1 MKFKPPFPALSK
13 LRSDYIRSD
22 SAYMRG
28 RQLFEMDMVSLL
40 DQQKDEFTFQVE
52 DRFEDFLVSV
62 SLKDN
67 TISHNCSSNSVQKCS
82 PYAAA
87 ALIWLYERFEGEK
100 MRRYTGQGE
109 TYTRAEMIDRV
120 MKEREARAKSE
131 SYEIL
136 FSENVYGIHT
146 LKSASGRVYGLTIR
160 DFKAGSGYCTCPD
173 YKTNKLATCKHLMF
187 LLRDIQHKRP
197 VEKMIETQPYPFVEI
212 YCDPQNDYH
221 VTYFYQGKISLGA
234 ASLLGKYFSGDKYI
248 YPERYEELFE
258 LLTSAEDV
266 KQILIRP
273 EVVTRIEKHFEAL
286 SYEQLSRNT
295 KVDFSE
301 LKVPLFPYQEE
312 GVRFSLYKPGVIIA
326 DEMGLG
332 KTIQAIATAVLKKQI
347 YGLNRT
353 LIICPASLKYQWKEE
368 IEKATSERVE
378 VVSGSREEREAI
390 YRSSTA
396 YFLIT
401 NYEAAVRD
409 VIVLQNHAPDMII
422 LDEAQRI
429 KNYETKTSYAVKA
442 IPKKHSLVLTGTPI
456 ENRLGDLYS
465 IMNFIDPEILAPLW
479 EFSMSHCSFDKTR
492 HERITGYHNLQE
504 LKKRLRPWVL
514 RRRKEDV
521 LEQLP
526 KLAEITV
533 PVALHP
539 KQQEA
544 HARLAKSLMPLLYKK
559 IKTGYDVQRMQRI
572 LASMRMVCD
581 STYLLDRQLNYS
593 AKLAELEAILIDKL
607 DIVSSKKKVVIFS
620 EWKGMLRLID
630 NMLQSHGVRSVML
643 TGDVPVEKRPDL
655 IKKFAEEEDCQIFL
669 SSEAGGSG
677 LNLQCAD
684 TVINMEL
691 PWNPAKKNQRIGRI
705 HRIGQKSDR
714 ITAITLVARNSIEE
728 RIQNGIELK
737 ESLFEAVL
745 TKNSVIDS
753 VDFSSAG
760 HGQFVET
767 LQQLV
772 KPFENAP
779 EVESPSLVTTN
790 KKSGELPGA
799 EQLLLFGSDPEEHQA
814 PAAPVQTTAE
824 TTGVADAKQL
834 EQTLNQG
841 MQFLRGLMSMATG
854 QELSTD
860 NQSIQIDKETG
871 EVVLRFRLP
880 KEEK

>member
-1 MKFKPPFPALSK
+1 MKFKSPYPALSK
-13 LRSDYIRSD
+13 LRSDYIKSD
-22 SAYMRG
+22 SAYRRG
-28 RQLFEMDMVSLL
+28 QELYEMGVVSLL
-40 DQQKDEFTFQVE
+40 DRQNNDYTFQVE
-52 DRFEDFLVSV
+52 DRFEDFLVTI
-62 SLKDN
+62 SLKNN
-67 TISHNCSSNSVQKCS
+67 TISHTCSSNSAQKCS
-82 PYAAA
+82 PYAVA
-87 ALIWLYERFEGEK
+87 ALIWLYERFEAK
-100 MRRYTGQGE
+100 KIRTGKAGGE
-109 TYTRAEMIDRV
+109 TYTREEMMDRV
-120 MKEREARAKSE
+120 LKEREERAKNE
-131 SYEIL
+131 KYEIL
-136 FSENVYGIHT
+136 FSDNVYGIHT

-160 DFKAGSGYCTCPD
+160 DFETGSGYCTCPD
-173 YKTNKLATCKHLMF
+173 YKTNKLATCKHLMW
-187 LLRDIQHKRP
+187 LLRDIKHKRP
-197 VEKMIETQPYPFVEI
+197 IEKMIDTQPYPFVEI
-212 YCDPQNDYH
+212 YCDPLNDYH
-221 VTYFYQGKISLGA
+221 VTYFYKGKISISA
-234 ASLLGKYFSGDKYI
+234 ASLLDKYFAGEKYI
-248 YPERYEELFE
+248 YPDRYESLFE
-258 LLTSAEDV
+258 LLNSAEDV

-273 EVVTRIEKHFEAL
+273 EVVTRLEKHFETL

-295 KVDFSE
+295 KVDLSK
-301 LKVPLFPYQEE
+301 LKTTLFPYQEE
-312 GVRFSLYKPGVIIA
+312 GVRFSLFKSGAIIA

-353 LIICPASLKYQWKEE
+353 LVICPASLKHQWKEE
-368 IEKATSERVE
+368 IEKATDERVE
-378 VVSGSREEREAI
+378 IVRGSREDREAI

-396 YFLIT
+396 YFLIA
-401 NYEAAVRD
+401 NYESAVRD
-409 VIVLQNHAPDMII
+409 VVVLQNHAPDMII

-492 HERITGYHNLQE
+492 KERITGYHNLQA

-521 LEQLP
+521 LDQLP

-533 PVALHP
+533 PVSLHP

-559 IKTGYDVQRMQRI
+559 IKTVYDVQRMQRI

-581 STYLLDRQLNYS
+581 STYLLDRQLNHS
-593 AKLAELEAILIDKL
+593 SKLVELETILLDKL
-607 DIVSSKKKVVIFS
+607 DIQSSGKKVVIFS

-630 NMLQSHGVRSVML
+630 NMLQAHGIESVML

-655 IKKFAEEEDCQIFL
+655 IKRFAEDENCQIFL

-691 PWNPAKKNQRIGRI
+691 PWNPARKNQRIGRI
-705 HRIGQKSDR
+705 DRIGQKSDR
-714 ITAITLVARNSIEE
+714 LTAITLVARNSIEE

-737 ESLFEAVL
+737 ESLFDAVL

-760 HGQFVET
+760 HSQFVET
-767 LQQLV
+767 LQELV
-772 KPFENAP
+772 KPFENAAEQDVVSVP
-779 EVESPSLVTTN
+779 GRA
-790 KKSGELPGA
+790 KKGNQLPGA
-799 EQLLLFGSDPEEHQA
+799 EQLLLFGPDPEEHQPPQS
-814 PAAPVQTTAE
+814 PAEVEVASGAADVQ
-824 TTGVADAKQL
+824 QL

-854 QELSTD
+854 QELKTD
-860 NQSIQIDKETG
+860 GQSI
-871 EVVLRFRLP
+871 
-880 KEEK
+880 